1 MSLVPVPTEPSAK
14 QVREGRASPAGSLVG
29 AATGLVVS
37 VPLAT
42 WWVVGDLSPQVAGT
56 LSYDLGPYNVAPGLE
71 LALGLF
77 AVTVTV
83 LCLAILIRA
92 TARHRLEPIWWAVLA
107 PALLAGVVLAVAWRA
122 ATAGFVGAPIGGG
135 VPALVAGGGLA
146 AVLVAVTLVVAVII
160 GRHSAAP
167 PPG

>member
-1 MSLVPVPTEPSAK
+1 VPTEPSPE
-14 QVREGRASPAGSLVG
+14 QVREGRARPAGSLV
-29 AATGLVVS
+29 AAAAGLVLS
-37 VPLAT
+37 LPLAT

-56 LSYDLGPYNVAPGLE
+56 LSYDLGPYSMAPGLE

-92 TARHRLEPIWWAVLA
+92 TARQRFAPIWWAVLA
-107 PALLAGVVLAVAWRA
+107 PALLAGVILAVAWRA

-135 VPALVAGGGLA
+135 VLALIAGGGLA
-146 AVLVAVTLVVAVII
+146 AVLAAVTLVVGVII
-160 GRHSAAP
+160 GRHSSAP